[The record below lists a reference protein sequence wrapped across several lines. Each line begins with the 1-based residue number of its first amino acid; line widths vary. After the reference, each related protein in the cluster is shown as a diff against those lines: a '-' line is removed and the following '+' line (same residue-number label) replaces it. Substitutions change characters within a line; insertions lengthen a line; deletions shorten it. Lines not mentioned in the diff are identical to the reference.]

1 MSEAAGTIPRASGKA
16 AAGGVVPLLEVNDL
30 RIHFPTDFGLVKAVD
45 GVSYSV
51 NPGETLAIVGESGS
65 GKSVGALGIMGLVPP
80 PGKVVSGTIHFN
92 GTNLLDLDDDGMRKL
107 RGDRIAMIFQDPL
120 TSLNPVHSIGRQ
132 VAEVLR
138 IHGSD
143 SRKEANRQAVEL
155 LKMVGIQNAR
165 ERFGDYPHQF
175 SGGMRQ
181 RVMIAM
187 AIAMKPAL
195 IIADEPT
202 TALDVTI
209 QAQILDLLRS
219 LQREFAMSL
228 ILITHD
234 LGMVAEHADKVAV
247 MYAGHIVETAG
258 VDDLYYNPLHPYA
271 LGLLGSIARLDQ
283 ERKERL
289 SPIYGQPPSL
299 IHVPT
304 GCPFHPRCAYA
315 RSKCVTEYPELV
327 PRTGDPT
334 HPAACHFAGDLPE
347 PHVPGKI
354 PA

>member
-1 MSEAAGTIPRASGKA
+1 MSDSAPTIARALAGAESAGTG
-16 AAGGVVPLLEVNDL
+16 PLLEVKDL
-30 RIHFPTDFGLVKAVD
+30 RIHFATDFGLVKAVD

-51 NPGETLAIVGESGS
+51 NRGETLAIVGESGS

-80 PGKVVSGTIHFN
+80 PGKVVSGSILFN
-92 GTNLLDLDDDGMRKL
+92 GVDLVGLGDDEIRKL
-107 RGDRIAMIFQDPL
+107 RGNRIAMIFQDPL

-138 IHGSD
+138 IHGSGG
-143 SRKEANRQAVEL
+143 RKEANSEAVEL
-155 LKMVGIQNAR
+155 LKMVGIQNAE
-165 ERFGDYPHQF
+165 ERFRDYPHQF

-219 LQREFAMSL
+219 LQREFSMSL

-299 IHVPT
+299 IRVPS

-315 RSKCVTEYPELV
+315 RAKCVSDYPELI
-327 PRTGDPT
+327 PRPADPS
-334 HPAACHFAGDLPE
+334 HPAACHFAGDLPT
-347 PHVPGKI
+347 PHPPGEI
-354 PA
+354 PS